1 MLKRFITCFVA
12 AVGFCAGSANASMIP
27 VGVQQNIS
35 LATILGDGWT
45 QCYAATMDQT
55 IGDAGEIVLDVCQ
68 GEYLMMAGRA
78 TASDT
83 FLVAAAALRSET
95 VVDTGHTSDT
105 HVANGANWYYSP
117 NWSWGF
123 TDINDTVS
131 NFECDT
137 SASPSSMCLHT
148 LSFTGG
154 YRINDI
160 QGLNSST
167 AYEKVFFVMDSTQQ
181 VPEPTSLA
189 LFGLALMGL
198 ALARRRKA

>member
-1 MLKRFITCFVA
+1 MLKRFVTCFVA
-12 AVGFCAGSANASMIP
+12 AIGFFAGSANASFVP

-45 QCYAATMDQT
+45 QCYAATMAVT
-55 IGDAGEIVLDVCQ
+55 IGDTGENVLDVCQ
-68 GEYLMMAGRA
+68 GEYLMMAGRV

-95 VVDTGHTSDT
+95 VVDTGQTSVT

-123 TDINDTVS
+123 TDIGDTVS
-131 NFECDT
+131 NGQCDT
-137 SASPSSMCLHT
+137 SSSPTSMCLHT
-148 LSFTGG
+148 IAPYGG
-154 YRINDI
+154 FRINDI
-160 QGLNSST
+160 TGLNDST
-167 AYEKVFFVMDSTQQ
+167 AYEKVFFVLDSKQQ

-189 LFGLALMGL
+189 LFGLALTGL
-198 ALARRRKA
+198 ALARRRRV